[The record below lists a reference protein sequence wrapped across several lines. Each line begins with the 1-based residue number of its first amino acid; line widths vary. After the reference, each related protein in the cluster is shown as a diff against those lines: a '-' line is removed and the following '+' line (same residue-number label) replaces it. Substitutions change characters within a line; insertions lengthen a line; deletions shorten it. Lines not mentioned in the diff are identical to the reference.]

1 MRTIMAT
8 IVKYRMQLMYLIFGV
23 LTTLVNIV
31 VYSGARWMDLTI
43 NVSYVLAWLLSV
55 LFAYLTNRK
64 WVFDSQTTGFGN
76 IILEMIKFFLA
87 RLATGVLG
95 YLILLFGVHIIH
107 QNDMIWNIIQNIF
120 VIVSNY
126 VLSKLV
132 IFRLKEKIKND
143 D

>member
-64 WVFDSQTTGFGN
+64 WVFYSQTTGFGN

-87 RLATGVLG
+87 RLATGMLG
-95 YLILLFGVHIIH
+95 YLILLFGVHVMH
-107 QNDMIWNIIQNIF
+107 QNDMIWNVIQNIF

-132 IFRLKEKIKND
+132 IFKLKEKIKND